1 MNPPTTYTSEAGH
14 WYTKKGEPMY
24 EIPAKNGSLRP
35 TTLRDARKLN
45 LLPSVTAIIRQ
56 AAAPGL
62 EQWKQKMVAVSAL
75 THPGLTGS
83 DEDVALILRDAQE
96 QGREAAKRG
105 TEIHYSLQKHF
116 QGREV
121 ATEHQ
126 EHVLGAVEALQRAFG
141 SLDDAKAEQSFGS
154 ELGYGGKIDL
164 SSPSLIVDF
173 KSKEFGPDSLPKTW
187 DEHAYQL
194 AAYRTGIKATGAR
207 CAICFVSVT
216 DPGLSHVVEL
226 DEDELYRGWK
236 CFHHLLEFWFASKNY
251 RPVTA

>member
-1 MNPPTTYTSEAGH
+1 MNTPTTYTSEAGH
-14 WYTKKGEPMY
+14 WYTVLGDPRY
-24 EIPAKNGSLRP
+24 EVPAKDGSMRP

-56 AAAPGL
+56 AAAEGL
-62 EQWKQKMVAVSAL
+62 TQWKIRQAVMSAL

-121 ATEHQ
+121 ATDHQ
-126 EHVLGAVEALQRAFG
+126 KHVLGAVEALLKAFG
-141 SLDDAKAEQSFGS
+141 SLDGVKAEQSFGCVY
-154 ELGYGGKIDL
+154 GYGGKIDL

-173 KSKEFGPDSLPKTW
+173 KTKEFGPDSLPKTW

-194 AAYRTGIKATGAR
+194 AAYREGVGYSDAR

-216 DPGLSHVVEL
+216 HPGLSHIVEL
-226 DEDELYRGWK
+226 DEAELLRGWK
-236 CFHHLLEFWFASKNY
+236 CFYHLLEFWFASKNY
-251 RPVTA
+251 RPVTE